1 MFRRFVISVVLAL
14 AGCSGGGAPDNDF
27 YLRFEPFLNPGG
39 PIFVGDFRALVWKD
53 RVFQSNSGASMEMLT
68 EGTREIPVGQFTP
81 LGDTLFGLQNGKL
94 VSSTDSL
101 TFTDVTSS
109 TQGFN
114 AMGGGDGVLVA
125 LRSKG
130 IGVAE
135 LFVSKDQ
142 GANWTQ
148 LMDVDAGFTTG
159 TGGSVHV
166 SLAVDGKVVISV
178 GVYDDSF
185 GNVDYAGQAY
195 EFTLASS
202 MIALVSSTKDKSL
215 PGLPP
220 QPQFKS
226 KEGIAFFV
234 DPNETVDQQGDATN
248 VKVMINPPY
257 RPELK
262 GQPRLRWARPLLP
275 YDASSSVVVLGV
287 DSSGR
292 LLVASDKVYR
302 SVNALKTTDER
313 AQILKGP
320 GCEGRH
326 TWTPDLK
333 NDDQV
338 EVTFENKTGKKVML
352 RQIDNQMRWQRVRE
366 LEIDET
372 VQLNKIRSALSRQN
386 VRLMVSDPA
395 DDTCLGVYVVP
406 MADKSTLTAR

>member
-1 MFRRFVISVVLAL
+1 MLRRSVIPVMLLL
-14 AGCSGGGAPDNDF
+14 AGCGAGGAPDNDF
-27 YLRFEPFLNPGG
+27 YLRFEPWLNPGG
-39 PIFVGDFRALVWKD
+39 SIFIGDFRAVVWKD
-53 RVFQSNSGASMEMLT
+53 RVFQSGGGSTAEMLET
-68 EGTREIPVGQFTP
+68 GTREIPVGQFTP
-81 LGDTLFGLQNGKL
+81 MGDTLFGLQQGKV
-94 VSSTDSL
+94 VSTTDSI
-101 TFTDVTSS
+101 TFTEVTSS
-109 TQGFN
+109 TSGFSEL
-114 AMGGGDGVLVA
+114 GGGDGVLVA
-125 LRSKG
+125 LRGKG

-142 GANWTQ
+142 GASWTQ
-148 LMDVDAGFTTG
+148 LMDVTAGYTNG
-159 TGGSVHV
+159 TGGSRHV
-166 SLAVDGKVVISV
+166 SLAVDGKVIISV

-195 EFTLASS
+195 EFTLATS
-202 MIALVSSTKDKSL
+202 MIALVQSTKDKSL

-226 KEGIAFFV
+226 KEGIAFFE
-234 DPNETVDQQGDATN
+234 DLNDKVDQQGDATN

-287 DSSGR
+287 DSAGR

-302 SVNALKTTDER
+302 SVNALKTVDER

-333 NDDQV
+333 NDDDV
-338 EVTFENKTGKKVML
+338 KVSIENKTGKKVML
-352 RQIDNQMRWQRVRE
+352 RQIDNQMRWQRLRE
-366 LEIDET
+366 LEVDEK
-372 VQLNKIRSALSRQN
+372 VLVRSLSNNASKQN
-386 VRLMVSDPA
+386 SRLMVSDPA
-395 DDTCLGVYVVP
+395 DETCLGVYVVSG
-406 MADKSTLTAR
+406 ADESTITAR